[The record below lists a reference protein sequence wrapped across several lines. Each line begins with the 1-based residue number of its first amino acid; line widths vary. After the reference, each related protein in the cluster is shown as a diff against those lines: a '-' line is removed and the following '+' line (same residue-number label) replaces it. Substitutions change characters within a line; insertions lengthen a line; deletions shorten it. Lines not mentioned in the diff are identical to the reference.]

1 MKKLDL
7 KNYTYS
13 VKDQQGV
20 TRLLPYI
27 FKDVLVNVI
36 THQNLGLNGPEMLEI
51 DPVAEK
57 IEKADME
64 VVLTDEDYHKI
75 TDNLNRFR
83 GFSNIDRQFLKRIY
97 NCPEVPDDGTKIIK
111 FSEN

>member
-1 MKKLDL
+1 MRKLDL

-20 TRLLPYI
+20 TRLLPYQ

-36 THQNLGLNGPEMLEI
+36 THQNLGLNGPGMLEI
-51 DPVAEK
+51 DPVVEK
-57 IEKADME
+57 IEKVDME

-75 TDNLNRFR
+75 IDNLKRFR

-97 NCPEVPDDGTKIIK
+97 NCPEIPDDGTKIIK